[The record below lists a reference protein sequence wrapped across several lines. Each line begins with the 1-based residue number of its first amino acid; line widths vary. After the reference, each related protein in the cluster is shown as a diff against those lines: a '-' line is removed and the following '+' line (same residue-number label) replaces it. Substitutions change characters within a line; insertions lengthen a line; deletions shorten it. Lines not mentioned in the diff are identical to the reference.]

1 VADAGLREAGSDLK
15 ATVRDISVGAS
26 LLAMNDDAV
35 FLLFRAATI
44 REQARSHS
52 LIVQRRL
59 SLFLQN

>member
-1 VADAGLREAGSDLK
+1 
-15 ATVRDISVGAS
+15 VGAS

-35 FLLFRAATI
+35 FLLFRAAII